1 MGGIHEGMGVVGQ
14 KKIRESRTGPPT
26 AVEDLSGLTC
36 GGREEEDG
44 RKSIPVGGGGEEGG
58 PPWY

>member
-1 MGGIHEGMGVVGQ
+1 MWGVSQ

-26 AVEDLSGLTC
+26 AVEDLSELTC